1 MPACRSTPVLS
12 QWQGLEASLLLL
24 LGILQGQS
32 RADFFQ
38 EAFSNPPVPTD
49 RSEEPR
55 VLGSCPNKPV
65 DVPPQR
71 AHLRWLP
78 HSVQVSVA
86 QVAHLT
92 NARIATG

>member
-1 MPACRSTPVLS
+1 MPGCRSTPVLS

-65 DVPPQR
+65 DVPPR
-71 AHLRWLP
+71 NGHICGGFPTVCRSRWPRL
-78 HSVQVSVA
+78 
-86 QVAHLT
+86 L
-92 NARIATG
+92 I